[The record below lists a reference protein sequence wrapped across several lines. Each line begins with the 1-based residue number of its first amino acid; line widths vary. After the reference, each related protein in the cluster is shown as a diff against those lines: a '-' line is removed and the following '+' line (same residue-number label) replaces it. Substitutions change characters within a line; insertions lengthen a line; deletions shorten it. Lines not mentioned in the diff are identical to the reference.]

1 MITRRTKVQLLIFV
15 VITLIG
21 VTFVGAR
28 YARLDRVFFDDSYT
42 VVAHFE
48 DSGGIFAGA
57 EVTYRGVTIG
67 RVDKMQLT
75 DSGVDVHLDI
85 DNEWDQI
92 PAQTLAL
99 VGNRSAVGEQ
109 YVELQPKQDDG
120 PYLDDDSEIPTVDT
134 RLPTPTA
141 KLLGDLSA
149 TVNSVDKKDLRTV
162 VHELGVAFDGAGEDL
177 GQIIDTSNSF
187 IELADDN
194 FDVTAALIKDANTVL
209 SGQLSTASAIRNFSR
224 NLEAF
229 STTLAGA
236 DQDLRTVID
245 TGSATANEVRTFI
258 EDNQVDLAS
267 LLNNLVTVSE
277 VVVRNKDG
285 LEHLLA
291 VYPHVVEG
299 GFTVV
304 AKDPETGNY
313 DAHFGLV
320 LTPHQ
325 LCHSGY
331 EGVDRRDPFDGSNRP
346 LKTNLGCTDSADKS
360 NARGAQNLH
369 RAATDYDQPVVATYD
384 PQTGAVSWLDE
395 PARLMPDGTL
405 RKGKGTQGAEEP
417 ILDRTTTAGRSS
429 GGDDEEESWKW
440 LMLRPL
446 QNAE

>member
-1 MITRRTKVQLLIFV
+1 MITRRTKIQLLIFL
-15 VITLIG
+15 VITLVG

-48 DSGGIFAGA
+48 DSGGIFDGA
-57 EVTYRGVTIG
+57 TVTYRGVTIG
-67 RVDKMQLT
+67 RVGDMQVT
-75 DSGVDVHLDI
+75 ESGVDVHLDI
-85 DNEWDQI
+85 DNEWDRI
-92 PAQTLAL
+92 PAESLAL

-109 YVELQPKQDDG
+109 YVELQPKHDEG

-134 RLPTPTA
+134 RLPVPTA

-187 IELADDN
+187 IELADEN
-194 FDVTAALIKDANTVL
+194 FDLTAALIKDANTVL
-209 SGQLSTASAIRNFSR
+209 SGQLSTASSIRNFSS

-236 DQDLRTVID
+236 DKDLRTVID
-245 TGSATANEVRTFI
+245 TGSGTANQLRTFI

-304 AKDPETGNY
+304 DKDPETGMY

-325 LCHSGY
+325 LCHNGY
-331 EGVDRRDPFDGSNRP
+331 EGTDRRDPFDGSDRP
-346 LKTNLGCTDSADKS
+346 LKTDVGCADPASKS
-360 NARGAQNLH
+360 NARGAQNLQ
-369 RAATDYDQPVVATYD
+369 RAATDYENPVVATYD
-384 PQTGAVSWLDE
+384 EKTGQVTWLDE
-395 PARLMPDGTL
+395 PARLMRDGTL
-405 RKGKGTQGAEEP
+405 RTGTGARLGARDLADEP
-417 ILDRTTTAGRSS
+417 TTAEQSSS
-429 GGDDEEESWKW
+429 GTDAEESWKW
-440 LMLRPL
+440 LMLQPL
-446 QNAE
+446 RNAQ